1 MATPATATPALDSP
15 PRLRWFDK
23 FILLVALAIGVAL
36 FVTVGWMALAP
47 RDPHGA
53 VSLVT
58 ATSPLAVILQATL
71 LVAVAAVVATVMI
84 GTKLPDVGVFAAALG
99 LALASLQGNTSAY
112 LLISVAGGDRGAER
126 ALAGKLAIESV
137 VWFLLIVVAIAVSG
151 AVMRWCLGMADRR
164 GEPAENPG
172 AGHRGNP
179 LARMAASECPG
190 IARLAP
196 DLATANP
203 SRASVLNGLKITAI
217 MTVAGL
223 LIFATLVS
231 GYSPQMIRH
240 GQTCFAAFTAFYL
253 GGWIAYRNFSARTAL
268 WAILAVPLTA
278 IAGYG
283 WTMVYGAASGRYA
296 HLASIP
302 VSDFLRALPITF
314 ISVGTLGALFAHW
327 AADAPKPAPKPK
339 GTERPRKPR
348 RATR

>member
-151 AVMRWCLGMADRR
+151 AVMRWCLGWLIAAVNLPRT
-164 GEPAENPG
+164 PARAIEEIPWR
-172 AGHRGNP
+172 AWP
-179 LARMAASECPG
+179 PAS
-190 IARLAP
+190 A
-196 DLATANP
+196 
-203 SRASVLNGLKITAI
+203 
-217 MTVAGL
+217 
-223 LIFATLVS
+223 
-231 GYSPQMIRH
+231 
-240 GQTCFAAFTAFYL
+240 
-253 GGWIAYRNFSARTAL
+253 
-268 WAILAVPLTA
+268 
-278 IAGYG
+278 
-283 WTMVYGAASGRYA
+283 
-296 HLASIP
+296 P
-302 VSDFLRALPITF
+302 VSLAWPPNRSRRIR
-314 ISVGTLGALFAHW
+314 
-327 AADAPKPAPKPK
+327 PA
-339 GTERPRKPR
+339 R
-348 RATR
+348 RCSTG